1 MYGDLAAVQDL
12 SFRVLP
18 GEVVGLVGPNG
29 AGKTTTLHCLA
40 GITVPTRGRIR
51 VAGHDLAADPVAAK
65 SALAFVPDE
74 PHLFEYLTVEE
85 HLRFVARL
93 YRVADVERR
102 VPGVLREMELEDRR
116 GALPEELSR
125 GMKQKLAIACALIH
139 EPKALLLDEPLTGLD
154 PVGIRRMKA
163 TILDHAR
170 AGAAVILS
178 SHLLHLVE
186 EICTRVLIM
195 RRGRVLA
202 FGTIAEIVAARPDL
216 AGLKLEDVF
225 LGLVG
230 QDGPDEDVTGPLGY
244 LAARSTRNRL
254 ARQLR
259 RLRTPRYAVALAAGP
274 GLPLGD
280 RCQTAAWLRAAGREP
295 RDGRA
300 SRGGRRDGSFSL
312 WTWIFGADRRALAF
326 SRAEVTW
333 LFPAPVT
340 RRAAHPIQAAPRP
353 GRHPVQRSPVDLS
366 AVAGAGPVPGHGG
379 ARAPSGSCSPPW
391 PCTAWASRCSGA
403 AWWSTAPWR
412 SGPARSR

>member
-1 MYGDLAAVQDL
+1 MIEAEGLHKVYGELAAVQDL

-40 GITVPTRGRIR
+40 GITIPTRGRIR
-51 VAGHDLAADPVAAK
+51 VAGHDLAEDPVAAK

-93 YRVADVERR
+93 YRVSEVDRR
-102 VPGVLREMELEDRR
+102 VPGVLREMELEDRH

-139 EPKALLLDEPLTGLD
+139 DPKALLLDEPLTGLD

-216 AGLKLEDVF
+216 AGLRLEEVF

-230 QDGPDEDVTGPLGY
+230 Q
-244 LAARSTRNRL
+244 
-254 ARQLR
+254 
-259 RLRTPRYAVALAAGP
+259 
-274 GLPLGD
+274 
-280 RCQTAAWLRAAGREP
+280 
-295 RDGRA
+295 
-300 SRGGRRDGSFSL
+300 
-312 WTWIFGADRRALAF
+312 
-326 SRAEVTW
+326 
-333 LFPAPVT
+333 
-340 RRAAHPIQAAPRP
+340 
-353 GRHPVQRSPVDLS
+353 
-366 AVAGAGPVPGHGG
+366 GG
-379 ARAPSGSCSPPW
+379 AEEE
-391 PCTAWASRCSGA
+391 
-403 AWWSTAPWR
+403 
-412 SGPARSR
+412 

>member
-1 MYGDLAAVQDL
+1 VIEAEGLHKVYGDLAAVQDL

-40 GITVPTRGRIR
+40 GITIPTRGRIR

-74 PHLFEYLTVEE
+74 PQLFEYLTVEE

-93 YRVADVERR
+93 YRVSEVDRR
-102 VPGVLREMELEDRR
+102 VPEVLREMELEDRH

-125 GMKQKLAIACALIH
+125 GMKQKLAIGCALIH
-139 EPKALLLDEPLTGLD
+139 DPKALLLDEPLTGLD

-216 AGLKLEDVF
+216 AGLKLEEVF

-230 QDGPDEDVTGPLGY
+230 Q
-244 LAARSTRNRL
+244 
-254 ARQLR
+254 
-259 RLRTPRYAVALAAGP
+259 
-274 GLPLGD
+274 
-280 RCQTAAWLRAAGREP
+280 
-295 RDGRA
+295 
-300 SRGGRRDGSFSL
+300 
-312 WTWIFGADRRALAF
+312 
-326 SRAEVTW
+326 
-333 LFPAPVT
+333 
-340 RRAAHPIQAAPRP
+340 
-353 GRHPVQRSPVDLS
+353 
-366 AVAGAGPVPGHGG
+366 GG
-379 ARAPSGSCSPPW
+379 AEQE
-391 PCTAWASRCSGA
+391 
-403 AWWSTAPWR
+403 
-412 SGPARSR
+412 

>member
-1 MYGDLAAVQDL
+1 MIEAEGLHKVYGDLAAVQDL

-40 GITVPTRGRIR
+40 GITIPTRGRIR
-51 VAGHDLAADPVAAK
+51 VAGHDLADDPVAAK

-93 YRVADVERR
+93 YRVPEVDRR
-102 VPGVLREMELEDRR
+102 VPGVLREMDLTDRH

-139 EPKALLLDEPLTGLD
+139 DPKALLLDEPLTGLD

-216 AGLKLEDVF
+216 AGLRLEEVF

-230 QDGPDEDVTGPLGY
+230 Q
-244 LAARSTRNRL
+244 
-254 ARQLR
+254 
-259 RLRTPRYAVALAAGP
+259 
-274 GLPLGD
+274 
-280 RCQTAAWLRAAGREP
+280 
-295 RDGRA
+295 
-300 SRGGRRDGSFSL
+300 
-312 WTWIFGADRRALAF
+312 
-326 SRAEVTW
+326 
-333 LFPAPVT
+333 
-340 RRAAHPIQAAPRP
+340 
-353 GRHPVQRSPVDLS
+353 
-366 AVAGAGPVPGHGG
+366 
-379 ARAPSGSCSPPW
+379 
-391 PCTAWASRCSGA
+391 SGA
-403 AWWSTAPWR
+403 EEE
-412 SGPARSR
+412 